1 MELKIHGTGTSKI
14 IGDDS
19 IFGMQPNE
27 DVVHQAVLAE
37 LSNRHQG
44 THASKSRGMVRGGGR
59 KPFRQK
65 GRGAARVGTIRSPLW
80 KGGGVVFGPKP
91 HSYKKSINR
100 KMRQLARKSVLSSK
114 ASGGAIFVVDEFKFN
129 NPKTSQF
136 NQLVKD
142 LKLTGK
148 RITVLPAIVDENLF
162 LSVRNLRNITL
173 LKVDHA
179 STYDLIDNDIL
190 LFDKAGIMLLNEQ
203 LKN

>member
-59 KPFRQK
+59 KPWRQK
-65 GRGAARVGTIRSPLW
+65 GRGVARAGTIRSPLW

-91 HSYKKSINR
+91 HPYKKSINR

-142 LKLTGK
+142 LNLTGK

-162 LSVRNLRNITL
+162 LSVRNLKNITL
-173 LKVDHA
+173 IKVDHA

>member
-65 GRGAARVGTIRSPLW
+65 GRGVARAGTIRSPLW
-80 KGGGVVFGPKP
+80 KGGGVVFGPNP

-162 LSVRNLRNITL
+162 LSVRNLKNITL
-173 LKVDHA
+173 IKVDHA

>member
-14 IGDDS
+14 TGDDS

-65 GRGAARVGTIRSPLW
+65 GRGAARAGTIRSPLW

-114 ASGGAIFVVDEFKFN
+114 ASEGAIFVVDEFKFN

-162 LSVRNLRNITL
+162 LSVRNLKNITL
-173 LKVDHA
+173 IKVDHA

>member
-19 IFGMQPNE
+19 IFGMKPNE
-27 DVVHQAVLAE
+27 DIVHQAVLAE
-37 LSNRHQG
+37 LYNRHQG

-65 GRGAARVGTIRSPLW
+65 GRGVARAGTIRSPLW

-114 ASGGAIFVVDEFKFN
+114 ASEGAIFVVDEFTFD

-162 LSVRNLRNITL
+162 LSVRNLKNITL
-173 LKVDHA
+173 IKVDHA

>member
-162 LSVRNLRNITL
+162 LSVRNLKNITL
-173 LKVDHA
+173 IKVDHA

>member
-19 IFGMQPNE
+19 IFGMKPNE
-27 DVVHQAVLAE
+27 DIVHQAVLAE

-65 GRGAARVGTIRSPLW
+65 GRGAARAGTIRSPLW
-80 KGGGVVFGPKP
+80 KGGGTVFGPQP
-91 HSYKKSINR
+91 HTYKKLINK

-114 ASGGAIFVVDEFKFN
+114 ASEGAIFVVDEFTFD

-162 LSVRNLRNITL
+162 LSVRNLKNITL
-173 LKVDHA
+173 IKVDHA

>member
-65 GRGAARVGTIRSPLW
+65 GRGAARAGTIRSPLW

-114 ASGGAIFVVDEFKFN
+114 ASEGAIFVVDEFKFN

-162 LSVRNLRNITL
+162 LSVRNLKNITL
-173 LKVDHA
+173 IKVDHA

>member
-19 IFGMQPNE
+19 IFGMKPNE
-27 DVVHQAVLAE
+27 DIVHQAVLAE

-65 GRGAARVGTIRSPLW
+65 GRGAARAGTIRSPLW

-114 ASGGAIFVVDEFKFN
+114 ASEGAIFVVDEFTFD

-162 LSVRNLRNITL
+162 LSVRNLKNITL
-173 LKVDHA
+173 IKVDHA

>member
-65 GRGAARVGTIRSPLW
+65 GRGAARAGTIRSPLW

-114 ASGGAIFVVDEFKFN
+114 ASEGAILVVDEFKFN

>member
-1 MELKIHGTGTSKI
+1 MELKIHGSGTSKI
-14 IGDDS
+14 IGDES

-65 GRGAARVGTIRSPLW
+65 GRGAARAGTIRSPLW

-114 ASGGAIFVVDEFKFN
+114 ASEGAIFVVDEFKFN

-162 LSVRNLRNITL
+162 LSVRNLKNITL
-173 LKVDHA
+173 IKVDHA

>member
-1 MELKIHGTGTSKI
+1 
-14 IGDDS
+14 
-19 IFGMQPNE
+19 
-27 DVVHQAVLAE
+27 
-37 LSNRHQG
+37 
-44 THASKSRGMVRGGGR
+44 MVRGGGR

-65 GRGAARVGTIRSPLW
+65 GRGAARAGTIRSPLW

-114 ASGGAIFVVDEFKFN
+114 ASEGAIFVVDEFKFN

-136 NQLVKD
+136 NKLVKD

-162 LSVRNLRNITL
+162 LSVRNLKNITII
-173 LKVDHA
+173 KVDHA

>member
-1 MELKIHGTGTSKI
+1 MELKIHGTGKSKI

-65 GRGAARVGTIRSPLW
+65 GRGVARAGTIRSPLW

-114 ASGGAIFVVDEFKFN
+114 ASEGAIYVVDEFTFD

-162 LSVRNLRNITL
+162 LSVRNLKNITL
-173 LKVDHA
+173 IKVDHA

>member
-59 KPFRQK
+59 KPWRQK
-65 GRGAARVGTIRSPLW
+65 GRGVARAGTIRSPLW
-80 KGGGVVFGPKP
+80 KGGGVVFGPEP
-91 HSYKKSINR
+91 HPYKKSINR

-162 LSVRNLRNITL
+162 LSVRNLKNITL
-173 LKVDHA
+173 IKVDHA

>member
-19 IFGMQPNE
+19 IFGMKPNE
-27 DVVHQAVLAE
+27 DIVHQAVLAE

-44 THASKSRGMVRGGGR
+44 THVSKSRGMVRGGGR

-65 GRGAARVGTIRSPLW
+65 GRGAARAGTIRSPLW

-114 ASGGAIFVVDEFKFN
+114 ASEGAIFVVDEFKFN

-162 LSVRNLRNITL
+162 LSVRNLKNITL
-173 LKVDHA
+173 IKVDHA

-190 LFDKAGIMLLNEQ
+190 LFDKAGIILLNEQ

>member
-65 GRGAARVGTIRSPLW
+65 GRGAARAGTIRSPLW

-91 HSYKKSINR
+91 HLYKKSINR

-114 ASGGAIFVVDEFKFN
+114 ASEGAIFVVDEFKFN

-173 LKVDHA
+173 IKVDHA

>member
-59 KPFRQK
+59 KPWRQK
-65 GRGAARVGTIRSPLW
+65 GRGVARAGTIRSPLW

-162 LSVRNLRNITL
+162 LSVRNLKNITL
-173 LKVDHA
+173 IKVDHA

>member
-1 MELKIHGTGTSKI
+1 MELKIHGSGTSKI
-14 IGDDS
+14 IGDES

-65 GRGAARVGTIRSPLW
+65 GRGAARAGTIRSPLW

-114 ASGGAIFVVDEFKFN
+114 ASEGAIFVVDEFKFN

-136 NQLVKD
+136 NKLVKD

-162 LSVRNLRNITL
+162 LSVRNLKNITII
-173 LKVDHA
+173 KVDHA

>member
-19 IFGMQPNE
+19 IFGMQANE

-114 ASGGAIFVVDEFKFN
+114 ASEGAIFVVDEFKFN

>member
-91 HSYKKSINR
+91 HSYKKSIN
-100 KMRQLARKSVLSSK
+100 
-114 ASGGAIFVVDEFKFN
+114 
-129 NPKTSQF
+129 
-136 NQLVKD
+136 
-142 LKLTGK
+142 
-148 RITVLPAIVDENLF
+148 
-162 LSVRNLRNITL
+162 
-173 LKVDHA
+173 
-179 STYDLIDNDIL
+179 
-190 LFDKAGIMLLNEQ
+190 
-203 LKN
+203 

>member
-59 KPFRQK
+59 KPWRQK
-65 GRGAARVGTIRSPLW
+65 GRGVARAGTIRSPLW
-80 KGGGVVFGPKP
+80 KGGGVVFGPMP

-114 ASGGAIFVVDEFKFN
+114 ASGGAIYVVDEFTFD

-162 LSVRNLRNITL
+162 LSVRNLKNITL
-173 LKVDHA
+173 IKVDHA

>member
-65 GRGAARVGTIRSPLW
+65 GRGAARAGTIRSPLW

-114 ASGGAIFVVDEFKFN
+114 ASEGAIFVVDDFKFN

-162 LSVRNLRNITL
+162 LSVRNLKNITII
-173 LKVDHA
+173 KVDHA

>member
-1 MELKIHGTGTSKI
+1 MVL
-14 IGDDS
+14 GDFEVV
-19 IFGMQPNE
+19 FG
-27 DVVHQAVLAE
+27 
-37 LSNRHQG
+37 G
-44 THASKSRGMVRGGGR
+44 
-59 KPFRQK
+59 F
-65 GRGAARVGTIRSPLW
+65 
-80 KGGGVVFGPKP
+80 GVVFGPKP
-91 HSYKKSINR
+91 HPYKKSTNR

-114 ASGGAIFVVDEFKFN
+114 ASDGAIFVVDEFKFN

>member
-59 KPFRQK
+59 KPWRQK
-65 GRGAARVGTIRSPLW
+65 GRGVARAGTIRSPLW

-91 HSYKKSINR
+91 HPYKKSTNR

-162 LSVRNLRNITL
+162 LSVRNLKNVTL
-173 LKVDHA
+173 IKVDHA

>member
-1 MELKIHGTGTSKI
+1 
-14 IGDDS
+14 
-19 IFGMQPNE
+19 
-27 DVVHQAVLAE
+27 
-37 LSNRHQG
+37 
-44 THASKSRGMVRGGGR
+44 
-59 KPFRQK
+59 
-65 GRGAARVGTIRSPLW
+65 
-80 KGGGVVFGPKP
+80 
-91 HSYKKSINR
+91 
-100 KMRQLARKSVLSSK
+100 
-114 ASGGAIFVVDEFKFN
+114 
-129 NPKTSQF
+129 
-136 NQLVKD
+136 

>member
-19 IFGMQPNE
+19 IFGMKPNE
-27 DVVHQAVLAE
+27 DIVHQAVLAE

-65 GRGAARVGTIRSPLW
+65 GRGAARAGTIRSPLW
-80 KGGGVVFGPKP
+80 KGGGVVFGPMP

-114 ASGGAIFVVDEFKFN
+114 ASEGAIFVVDEFKFN

-162 LSVRNLRNITL
+162 LSVRNLKNITL
-173 LKVDHA
+173 IKVDHA

>member
-1 MELKIHGTGTSKI
+1 TSKI

-19 IFGMQPNE
+19 IFGMKPNE

-37 LSNRHQG
+37 LSNRQQG
-44 THASKSRGMVRGGGR
+44 PHASKSRGMVRGGGR
-59 KPFRQK
+59 KPFSQK

-80 KGGGVVFGPKP
+80 KGGGVVFGPNP

-114 ASGGAIFVVDEFKFN
+114 ASDGAIFVVDEFKFN

-162 LSVRNLRNITL
+162 LSVRNLKNITL
-173 LKVDHA
+173 IKVDHA

>member
-19 IFGMQPNE
+19 IFGMKPNE
-27 DVVHQAVLAE
+27 DIVHQAVLAE

-65 GRGAARVGTIRSPLW
+65 GRGAARAGTIRSPLW

-114 ASGGAIFVVDEFKFN
+114 ASEGSIFVVDEFTFD

-162 LSVRNLRNITL
+162 LSVRNLKNITL
-173 LKVDHA
+173 IKVDHA

>member
-14 IGDDS
+14 IGDES

-65 GRGAARVGTIRSPLW
+65 GRGAARAGTIRSPLW

-91 HSYKKSINR
+91 HSYKKSTNR

-114 ASGGAIFVVDEFKFN
+114 ASDGAIFVVDEFKFN

>member
-65 GRGAARVGTIRSPLW
+65 GRGAARAGTIRSPLW

-114 ASGGAIFVVDEFKFN
+114 ASEGAIFVVDEFKFN

-136 NQLVKD
+136 NKLVKD

-162 LSVRNLRNITL
+162 LSVRNLKNITII
-173 LKVDHA
+173 KVDHA

>member
-114 ASGGAIFVVDEFKFN
+114 ASEGAIFVVDEFKFN

-148 RITVLPAIVDENLF
+148 RITVLPAIVNENLF
-162 LSVRNLRNITL
+162 LSVRNLKKITL
-173 LKVDHA
+173 IKVDHA

>member
-1 MELKIHGTGTSKI
+1 MELKIHGSGTSKI
-14 IGDDS
+14 IGDES

-65 GRGAARVGTIRSPLW
+65 GRGAARAGTIRSPLW

-100 KMRQLARKSVLSSK
+100 KMRRLARKSVLSSK
-114 ASGGAIFVVDEFKFN
+114 ASEGAIFVVDEFKFN

-162 LSVRNLRNITL
+162 LSVRNLKNITL
-173 LKVDHA
+173 IKVDHA

-190 LFDKAGIMLLNEQ
+190 LFDKTGIMLLNEQ

>member
-65 GRGAARVGTIRSPLW
+65 GRGAARAGTIRSPLW
-80 KGGGVVFGPKP
+80 KGGGVVFGPMP

-114 ASGGAIFVVDEFKFN
+114 ASGGAIYVVDEFTFD

-162 LSVRNLRNITL
+162 LSVRNLKNITL
-173 LKVDHA
+173 IKVDHA

>member
-65 GRGAARVGTIRSPLW
+65 GRGAARAGTIRSPLW

-114 ASGGAIFVVDEFKFN
+114 ASEGAIFVVDEFKFN

>member
-1 MELKIHGTGTSKI
+1 MELKIHGSGTSKI

-65 GRGAARVGTIRSPLW
+65 GRGAARAGTIRSPLW

-114 ASGGAIFVVDEFKFN
+114 ASDGAIFVVDEFKFN

>member
-1 MELKIHGTGTSKI
+1 MELKIYGIGASKI
-14 IGDDS
+14 TGDDS

>member
-19 IFGMQPNE
+19 IFGMKPNE
-27 DVVHQAVLAE
+27 DIVHQAVLAE

-65 GRGAARVGTIRSPLW
+65 GRGAARAGTIRSPLW

-114 ASGGAIFVVDEFKFN
+114 ASEGAIYVVDEFTFD

-162 LSVRNLRNITL
+162 LSVRNLKNITL
-173 LKVDHA
+173 IKVDHA

>member
-65 GRGAARVGTIRSPLW
+65 GRGVARAGTIRSPLW
-80 KGGGVVFGPKP
+80 KGGGVVFGPMP

-162 LSVRNLRNITL
+162 LSVRNLKNITL
-173 LKVDHA
+173 IKVDHA

>member
-1 MELKIHGTGTSKI
+1 MELKIHGSGTSKI
-14 IGDDS
+14 IGDES

-65 GRGAARVGTIRSPLW
+65 GRGAARAGTIRSPLW

-114 ASGGAIFVVDEFKFN
+114 ASEGAIFVVDKFKFN

-162 LSVRNLRNITL
+162 LSVRNLKNITII
-173 LKVDHA
+173 KVDHA

>member
-14 IGDDS
+14 TGDDS

-65 GRGAARVGTIRSPLW
+65 GRGAARAGTIRSPLW

-162 LSVRNLRNITL
+162 LSVRNLKNITL
-173 LKVDHA
+173 IKVDHA